1 MKKTRLV
8 ISLLVI
14 SFLLFSISLFAAF
27 DSTKPFAGKF
37 KGNVN
42 QAGTVYQVIY
52 TLDSDVDGNI
62 TGTADTYL
70 NGQLVLPVTV
80 SGSVNTDEKTADIT
94 LTGTLGM
101 TPSDSVRITLIGNGK
116 QFIRMQYLNENN
128 EPLGKKVKYKRF
140 NFDPDKPFAGKFK
153 GNVNQAG
160 TVYQVI
166 YTLDSDVDGNIT
178 GTADTYLNGQLVLPV
193 TVSGSVNT
201 DEKTADITLTG
212 TLGMTPSDSV
222 RITLIG
228 NGKEF
233 IRMQYLNE
241 NNEPFGAKVK
251 YKRSNK

>member
-128 EPLGKKVKYKRF
+128 EP
-140 NFDPDKPFAGKFK
+140 
-153 GNVNQAG
+153 
-160 TVYQVI
+160 
-166 YTLDSDVDGNIT
+166 
-178 GTADTYLNGQLVLPV
+178 
-193 TVSGSVNT
+193 
-201 DEKTADITLTG
+201 
-212 TLGMTPSDSV
+212 
-222 RITLIG
+222 
-228 NGKEF
+228 
-233 IRMQYLNE
+233 
-241 NNEPFGAKVK
+241 FGAKVK

>member
-70 NGQLVLPVTV
+70 NGTLVLPITV

-128 EPLGKKVKYKRF
+128 EP
-140 NFDPDKPFAGKFK
+140 
-153 GNVNQAG
+153 
-160 TVYQVI
+160 
-166 YTLDSDVDGNIT
+166 
-178 GTADTYLNGQLVLPV
+178 
-193 TVSGSVNT
+193 
-201 DEKTADITLTG
+201 
-212 TLGMTPSDSV
+212 
-222 RITLIG
+222 
-228 NGKEF
+228 
-233 IRMQYLNE
+233 
-241 NNEPFGAKVK
+241 FGAKVK